1 MRNYFSLPQFN
12 PGDMRINTAPVQNA
26 LEAYGAKTERFGQI
40 ERQQQE
46 QTYQRGREAKADTRQ
61 DETWKMQNLERLGKS
76 AFAYSQ
82 LPPEQRDPQTWGRM
96 VKGMQSFDPSIGTD
110 PDDLDPVSGPAKFA
124 AVYGGQVRDP
134 REDKLMDLKVAQ
146 AQKSLAAP
154 VGGEAPSNVREYEYV
169 KSLPPAEQQRY
180 MEVKRAQQML
190 NAGTQFVDPSGR
202 RAPIPI
208 DNVGKQ
214 AQEEI
219 GTAQGKAAAAA
230 PGDISTADSALELL
244 NSIRNDP
251 NREAGTGV
259 SSVQNMIMATPGYDF
274 QNKVDQAKSGAF
286 LTAIQQLRGMGALS
300 NAEGQTATSAV
311 TRMNT
316 ATSEGAFMEALND
329 YERMIMKGRTTA
341 QQRLQAAPNA
351 QPATPVPQGATGAP
365 QPGMIEDGFR
375 FKGGNP
381 SDPNSWERAQ

>member
-1 MRNYFSLPQFN
+1 MKNFLQLQQFR
-12 PGDMRINTAPVQNA
+12 PGDSRIDTAPVQNA
-26 LEAYGAKTERFGQI
+26 LEAYGNKTMQFNQI
-40 ERQQQE
+40 ERQNEAQQ
-46 QTYQRGREAKADTRQ
+46 YQRGRDQMQDQRVAKADSRNDTEWYGKAAMAVDQLQGPQRQ
-61 DETWKMQNLERLGKS
+61 AAWQRIIQRHGVDGLT
-76 AFAYSQ
+76 
-82 LPPEQRDPQTWGRM
+82 PEEMDPMT
-96 VKGMQSFDPSIGTD
+96 
-110 PDDLDPVSGPAKFA
+110 GPKLLMAQA
-124 AVYGGQVRDP
+124 GQYRDP

-351 QPATPVPQGATGAP
+351 QPATPVPQGATGGP